1 MAFKEQNIAL
11 SSAGQYLVFLNKYMY
26 KPLLSHS
33 SFRKIPFPPCSFFF
47 FYKREPESTSS
58 LLSLE
63 RNIRSA
69 GLIKILAA
77 SLLCATASCRQGMG
91 HIRVLVS

>member
-33 SFRKIPFPPCSFFF
+33 SFRKIPLPHAVFFF
-47 FYKREPESTSS
+47 FIKENLNQPAPFSHLNVTYVQLDS
-58 LLSLE
+58 L
-63 RNIRSA
+63 
-69 GLIKILAA
+69 KY
-77 SLLCATASCRQGMG
+77 
-91 HIRVLVS
+91 

>member
-1 MAFKEQNIAL
+1 MTFKEQNIAL

-33 SFRKIPFPPCSFFF
+33 SFRKIPFPHAVFF